1 MERYPT
7 IVLILDSRYGYRRE
21 MIRGVSAYAGSH
33 TRWRLRIDPTPPGR
47 AKTTRSDGV
56 IVSAGSRK
64 NLDRLRPASGRIVHV
79 CEALEGPPVPTVLP
93 DDEAVGR
100 LAAKHFLDQG
110 FRRFAFYS
118 AYPATYSWVAPRR
131 RGFTEALKAAGFD
144 CETFRP
150 PRGAAGRR
158 REGGFE
164 SALRKWLSGLAK
176 PIALFAANDLSAHQ
190 VAEAC
195 LDLGLSVPEE
205 VAILGVDNDVLLCE
219 SATPPLSS
227 VDPGFQRVGFEA
239 ARLMDRLLAGEAAPE
254 EPIVLEPVGIVTR
267 RSSEAI
273 PIEDRGFVRA
283 LVLLRQRACEPVS
296 VDMVVREARIS
307 RRRLE
312 QRCREVLG
320 RTPHDEIVRVQMEK
334 AQRLLAESRMKVD
347 QVGRQCGYAYAQNFC
362 ATFRKKMGMTPASY
376 RRKFQTTA

>member
-1 MERYPT
+1 
-7 IVLILDSRYGYRRE
+7 
-21 MIRGVSAYAGSH
+21 
-33 TRWRLRIDPTPPGR
+33 
-47 AKTTRSDGV
+47 
-56 IVSAGSRK
+56 
-64 NLDRLRPASGRIVHV
+64 
-79 CEALEGPPVPTVLP
+79 
-93 DDEAVGR
+93 VG
-100 LAAKHFLDQG
+100 
-110 FRRFAFYS
+110 
-118 AYPATYSWVAPRR
+118 
-131 RGFTEALKAAGFD
+131 AAGFD

-334 AQRLLAESRMKVD
+334 AQRLLAES
-347 QVGRQCGYAYAQNFC
+347 QVKIEQVARLCGYVHTQNFYR
-362 ATFRKKMGMTPASY
+362 AFRKEMGMTPASY
-376 RRKFQTTA
+376 RRKFQMTA